1 MSHKSTKIDHIGI
14 MRSWGIEINDSQGVV
29 GKGFLIRGWNNP
41 WLYPPAVRQVI
52 RIVPI

>member
-1 MSHKSTKIDHIGI
+1 

-52 RIVPI
+52 IRIVPI